1 MFQNFPRI
9 FPLSYFAKF
18 SISLQNLSISLQSC
32 LHNLSISLK
41 NQYFS
46 SLFLPQNSHRIAD
59 RRRV

>member
-32 LHNLSISLK
+32 LHNLSISLQ
-41 NQYFS
+41 NQYFI
-46 SLFLPQNSHRIAD
+46 SLLLLP
-59 RRRV
+59 